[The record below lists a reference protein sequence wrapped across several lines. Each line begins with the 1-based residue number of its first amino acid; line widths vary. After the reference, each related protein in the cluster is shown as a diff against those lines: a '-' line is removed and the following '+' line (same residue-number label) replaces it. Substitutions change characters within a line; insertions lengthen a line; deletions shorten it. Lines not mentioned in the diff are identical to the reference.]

1 MVNVG
6 MLQGFEVKLLFRY
19 EQIIFSLYLKHNT
32 FLECD
37 WFKRPYIFY

>member
-19 EQIIFSLYLKHNT
+19 EQKILRRHASISSLYL
-32 FLECD
+32 
-37 WFKRPYIFY
+37 